1 MPPGRGGRD
10 GPADEFMWI
19 HAAYE
24 TLSDPDKRTEYDR
37 GDMEAV
43 RMVAIMSK
51 NMEAVRMSERMS
63 FNSGFTIMYS
73 SSIYLCFGCELNLA
87 STAQLIFRFTRSS
100 SIISLMR
107 NSIGHMECE
116 DFGSVLGI
124 LIQGKLCVE
133 FWLYFYEYLEDMQ
146 LYRIMLE
153 IL

>member
-1 MPPGRGGRD
+1 MPSI
-10 GPADEFMWI
+10 PAQCRRPPFCPSRPPQCLP
-19 HAAYE
+19 
-24 TLSDPDKRTEYDR
+24 TPPSLDPTPATVCSY
-37 GDMEAV
+37 APSTPQ
-43 RMVAIMSK
+43 MS
-51 NMEAVRMSERMS
+51 S
-63 FNSGFTIMYS
+63 NSGFTVMYS
-73 SSIYLCFGCELNLA
+73 SSIYLCFGCELDLA

-124 LIQGKLCVE
+124 LIQDKLCVE
-133 FWLYFYEYLEDMQ
+133 FWLYFYEYLEDMH